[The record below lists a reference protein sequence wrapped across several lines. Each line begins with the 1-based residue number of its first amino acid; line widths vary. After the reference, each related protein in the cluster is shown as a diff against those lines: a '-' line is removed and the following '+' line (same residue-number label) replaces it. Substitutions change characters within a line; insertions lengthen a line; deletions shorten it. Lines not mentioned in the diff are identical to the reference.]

1 MSVKNKTILYLYM
14 VFSRLPISFRYFIT
28 KLVFSPKIK
37 KGAAIFGFTVFGPNV
52 EIGEYSYLYSPK
64 RLENITIGKFCSIAD
79 NFTAIS
85 NRHRFENSFN
95 YKFFNQINSPLMRY
109 DKIEEEKANVIK
121 KITIGNDVYIGYGVT
136 ILGGVRIGDGAIIAA
151 GSVVTKDVEPH
162 AIYGGVP
169 AKFMKY
175 KQLDNQEIKNFDFND
190 PDYLEKI
197 KRIMKK
203 NN

>member
-1 MSVKNKTILYLYM
+1 MNIKNKTILYLYLF
-14 VFSRLPISFRYFIT
+14 FSRLPISFRYFIT
-28 KLVFSPKIK
+28 KLVFKPKIK
-37 KGAAIFGFTVFGPNV
+37 KRAVIFGFTVFGPNV

-79 NFTAIS
+79 NFAAIS
-85 NRHRFENSFN
+85 NRHRYENSFN

-109 DKIEEEKANVIK
+109 DKAEEEKANVIK
-121 KITIGNDVYIGYGVT
+121 KITVGNDVYMGYGVT
-136 ILGGVRIGDGAIIAA
+136 ILGGVKVGDGAIIAA

-169 AKFMKY
+169 AKFIKY

-190 PDYLEKI
+190 PGYLEKI
-197 KRIMKK
+197 KKILEKK
-203 NN
+203 